1 MFKHLL
7 VPVDV
12 SSSSGQAVRKAL
24 GLAQA
29 CGSTVTAIYVV
40 DPYAFSGVGADFSYG
55 QAEYL
60 GAASLE
66 AEEALKATRELF
78 EAQGMTIATSLVEG
92 HAVYRG
98 ILETADKV
106 KADLIVMGSHNR
118 RGLDKL
124 LLGSVTSQVLSH
136 TQLPVLVVRD

>member
-7 VPVDV
+7 VPVDS

-24 GLAQA
+24 GLAQV
-29 CGSTVTAIYVV
+29 CGSAVTAIYVV

-66 AEEALKATRELF
+66 AEEALKATREIF
-78 EAQGMTIATSLVEG
+78 EAQGLTIATSLVEG

-98 ILETADKV
+98 ILETAATV
-106 KADLIVMGSHNR
+106 GADLIVMGSHGR

-136 TQLPVLVVRD
+136 THLPVLVVRD

>member
-7 VPVDV
+7 VPVDI
-12 SSSSGQAVRKAL
+12 SSSSRQAVRKAL

-29 CGSTVTAIYVV
+29 CGSTVTAIYVL

-60 GAASLE
+60 GAATLE

-98 ILETADKV
+98 ILETAEKI
-106 KADLIVMGSHNR
+106 KADLIVMSSHNR

>member
-7 VPVDV
+7 VPVDS
-12 SSSSGQAVRKAL
+12 SSSSGQAVQKAL

-60 GAASLE
+60 EAASLE
-66 AEEALKATRELF
+66 AEQALKATRAVF
-78 EAQGMTIATSLVEG
+78 ERQGVTIATSLVEG

-98 ILETADKV
+98 ILETAAAV
-106 KADLIVMGSHNR
+106 GADLIVMGSHGR
-118 RGLDKL
+118 RGLEKL

-136 TQLPVLVVRD
+136 THLPVLVIRD

>member
-7 VPVDV
+7 VPVDS

-29 CGSTVTAIYVV
+29 CGSAVTAIYVV

-66 AEEALKATRELF
+66 AEEALKATREIF
-78 EAQGMTIATSLVEG
+78 EGQGLTISTSLVEG

-98 ILETADKV
+98 ILETAAKV
-106 KADLIVMGSHNR
+106 GADLIVMGSHGR
-118 RGLDKL
+118 RGLDNFAIIL
-124 LLGSVTSQVLSH
+124 AC
-136 TQLPVLVVRD
+136 